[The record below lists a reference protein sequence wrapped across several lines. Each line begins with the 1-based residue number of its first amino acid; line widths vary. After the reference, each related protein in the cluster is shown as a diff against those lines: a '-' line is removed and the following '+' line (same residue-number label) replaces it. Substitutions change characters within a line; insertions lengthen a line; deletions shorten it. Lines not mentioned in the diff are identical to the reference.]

1 MKYERFKEILKPKAL
16 KSLMKFM
23 EGQTVDDNG
32 IYEDD
37 FMRWFYGLKV
47 VD

>member
-1 MKYERFKEILKPKAL
+1 MKFERFKKILKAKAYKDL
-16 KSLMKFM
+16 IKFM
-23 EGQTVDDNG
+23 EGQTVNGNG

-37 FMRWFYGLKV
+37 FMRWFYKQGV

>member
-1 MKYERFKEILKPKAL
+1 MRDKRLKEILKPKAY
-16 KSLMKFM
+16 KELMEFM
-23 EGQTVDDNG
+23 RGQTVDAEG

-37 FMRWFYGLKV
+37 FMRWFYKQEV